1 MGGAVSGSVAAGD
14 AEGASYPVMLNV
26 YDLTP
31 LNNYLHWCGLGIFH
45 SAVEGERPHDFN
57 SNGLIGSTRVGC
69 HRAFCNC
76 LLPEGMRLESTETKH
91 LARTVVFQVDT
102 NSSNTTSN
110 ENLEDDLEDKH
121 LLPTSSVAEDAIVK
135 EIHR

>member
-45 SAVEGERPHDFN
+45 SAVEGERPHDFG

-69 HRAFCNC
+69 HRPWCPFDLTGGWLQNI
-76 LLPEGMRLESTETKH
+76 TEI
-91 LARTVVFQVDT
+91 L
-102 NSSNTTSN
+102 TTSFPRIVTT
-110 ENLEDDLEDKH
+110 
-121 LLPTSSVAEDAIVK
+121 LLMIFASD
-135 EIHR
+135 